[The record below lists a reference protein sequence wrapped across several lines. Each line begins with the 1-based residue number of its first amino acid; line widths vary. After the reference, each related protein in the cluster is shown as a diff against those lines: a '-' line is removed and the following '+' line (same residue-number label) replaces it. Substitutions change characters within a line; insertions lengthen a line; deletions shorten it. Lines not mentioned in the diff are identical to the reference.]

1 MIFPICNSGKYGII
15 LVNKNISEYDR
26 VGILID
32 IGSFIKLQRTKQEM
46 TLNELSEGI
55 VSVSYLSKIENQKTQ
70 ASPDIIQLLC
80 NRLGIEID
88 NSSEDLIKEK
98 CNKWYSMLFEVNNK
112 EEIITTYE
120 EIQEMLDKNLSN
132 SLLMFEIHKIRYFL
146 ILGNYDGALKK
157 INELNEIANTF
168 DSLQQFYWFK
178 FRGNYY
184 STASDFQ
191 QALQMYKLA
200 EEKINRIDITEDEIA
215 DLQYTISVTHSKLR
229 NTLES
234 IDYANRSL
242 EIFMKQYN
250 FQRCAQ
256 CHIILGISYRRI
268 KMHERAIKNYNLAK
282 HLGELNKDKQII
294 QLTNLN
300 LGYLYSVTGE
310 TKEAISFY
318 EKVANDEDVNL
329 EERLNAITSI
339 IKEFY
344 NIDKINEVKEAI
356 VKAQNILDLAK
367 DKGYSKLF
375 SYIIHTFEYAI
386 NGENDRFVLFVKDKF
401 IPFLKNHS
409 DYANLVFYSTMLAKH
424 FEEQYKYKDAVKY
437 YKLANS
443 AYDNLISL

>member
-1 MIFPICNSGKYGII
+1 M
-15 LVNKNISEYDR
+15 
-26 VGILID
+26 ID

-88 NSSEDLIKEK
+88 NSQEELIKEK

-132 SLLMFEIHKIRYFL
+132 SLLMFEIHKVRYCL
-146 ILGNYDGALKK
+146 ILGNFNEALKK
-157 INELNEIANTF
+157 INELSEIANTF

-178 FRGNYY
+178 FKGNYY
-184 STASDFQ
+184 SLKDTDYN
-191 QALQMYKLA
+191 QALSMYKTA
-200 EEKINRIDITEDEIA
+200 EEKINKIELSEDQVA

-234 IDYANRSL
+234 IDYANQAL

-300 LGYLYSVTGE
+300 LGYLHSALGE
-310 TKEAISFY
+310 TQEAIKFL
-318 EKVANDEDVNL
+318 EEVVNDENVHL
-329 EERLNAITSI
+329 EDRLIAITSI

-344 NIDKINEVKEAI
+344 NIDKIKETKDAI
-356 VKAQNILDLAK
+356 VEAQNILGLAK
-367 DKGYSKLF
+367 DDSYSKIY
-375 SYIIHTFEYAI
+375 SYIIHTFEYAT
-386 NGENDRFVLFVKDKF
+386 NGENNQFVSLVKDKF
-401 IPFLKNHS
+401 IPFLKKHS
-409 DYANLVFYSTMLAKH
+409 DHANLVYYSTMLARH

-443 AYDNLISL
+443 TYDNLISL

>member
-1 MIFPICNSGKYGII
+1 M
-15 LVNKNISEYDR
+15 R
-26 VGILID
+26 VGILIE

-80 NRLGIEID
+80 NRLGIEND
-88 NSSEDLIKEK
+88 NSQEEQIKEK
-98 CNKWYSMLFEVNNK
+98 CNRWYSMLFEVNNK
-112 EEIITTYE
+112 EEIITTYK

-132 SLLMFEIHKIRYFL
+132 SLLMFEIHKIRYYL
-146 ILGNYDGALKK
+146 IMENFDEALKK
-157 INELNEIANTF
+157 INELSEIASTF

-178 FRGNYY
+178 FKGNYY
-184 STASDFQ
+184 SLKDADYN
-191 QALQMYKLA
+191 QALNMYKSA
-200 EEKINRIDITEDEIA
+200 EEKINKIEISEEQVA

-234 IDYANRSL
+234 IDYANQSL
-242 EIFMKQYN
+242 EVFMKQYN

-282 HLGELNKDKQII
+282 HLGELNKDKKII

-300 LGYLYSVTGE
+300 LGYLYSVISE
-310 TKEAISFY
+310 TNEAISFY

-329 EERLNAITSI
+329 EGRLVAITSI

-344 NIDKINEVKEAI
+344 NIDKINEVKDAI
-356 VKAQNILDLAK
+356 VKAHNILDLAK
-367 DKGYSKLF
+367 DKGYSKLY
-375 SYIIHTFEYAI
+375 SYIIHTFEYVT
-386 NGENDRFVLFVKDKF
+386 NGENDRFVSFVKDKF

-409 DYANLVFYSTMLAKH
+409 DHANLVFYSTMLAKH

-443 AYDNLISL
+443 TYDNLISL

>member
-1 MIFPICNSGKYGII
+1 M
-15 LVNKNISEYDR
+15 R
-26 VGILID
+26 VGILIE

-80 NRLGIEID
+80 NRLGIEND
-88 NSSEDLIKEK
+88 NSQEEQIKEK
-98 CNKWYSMLFEVNNK
+98 CNRWYSMLFEVNNK
-112 EEIITTYE
+112 EEIITTYK

-132 SLLMFEIHKIRYFL
+132 SLLMFEIHKIRYYL
-146 ILGNYDGALKK
+146 IMGNFDEALKK
-157 INELNEIANTF
+157 INELSEIASTF

-178 FRGNYY
+178 FKGNYY

-200 EEKINRIDITEDEIA
+200 EEKINRIDITEEETA
-215 DLQYTISVTHSKLR
+215 DLQYTMSVTHSKLR
-229 NTLES
+229 HTLES

-268 KMHERAIKNYNLAK
+268 KMHDRAIKNYNLAK

-300 LGYLYSVTGE
+300 LGYLYSVIAE
-310 TKEAISFY
+310 TNEAISFY
-318 EKVANDEDVNL
+318 EKVANDEEVNL
-329 EERLNAITSI
+329 EQRLIAITSI

-344 NIDKINEVKEAI
+344 NIDKINEVRVAI

-367 DKGYSKLF
+367 DKGYSKLY
-375 SYIIHTFEYAI
+375 SYIIHTFEYAT
-386 NGENDRFVLFVKDKF
+386 NGENDRFVSFVKDKF

-409 DYANLVFYSTMLAKH
+409 DHANLVFYSTMLARH

-443 AYDNLISL
+443 TYDNLISL

>member
-1 MIFPICNSGKYGII
+1 M
-15 LVNKNISEYDR
+15 R
-26 VGILID
+26 VGILIE

-80 NRLGIEID
+80 NRLGIEND
-88 NSSEDLIKEK
+88 NSQEEQIKEK
-98 CNKWYSMLFEVNNK
+98 CNRWYSMLFEVNNK
-112 EEIITTYE
+112 EEIITTYK

-132 SLLMFEIHKIRYFL
+132 SLLMFEIHKIRYYL
-146 ILGNYDGALKK
+146 IMENFDEALKK
-157 INELNEIANTF
+157 INELSEIASTF

-178 FRGNYY
+178 FKGNYY

-200 EEKINRIDITEDEIA
+200 EEKINRIDITEEETA

-268 KMHERAIKNYNLAK
+268 KMHDRAIKNYNLAK

-300 LGYLYSVTGE
+300 LGYLYSVIAE
-310 TKEAISFY
+310 TNEAISFY
-318 EKVANDEDVNL
+318 EKVANDEEVNL
-329 EERLNAITSI
+329 EQRLIAITSI

-344 NIDKINEVKEAI
+344 NIDKINEVRVAI

-367 DKGYSKLF
+367 DKGYSKLY
-375 SYIIHTFEYAI
+375 SYIIHTFEYAT
-386 NGENDRFVLFVKDKF
+386 NGENDRFVSFVKDKF

-409 DYANLVFYSTMLAKH
+409 DHANLVFYSTMLARH

-443 AYDNLISL
+443 TYDNLISL

>member
-1 MIFPICNSGKYGII
+1 MI
-15 LVNKNISEYDR
+15 E
-26 VGILID
+26 

-80 NRLGIEID
+80 NRLGIEND
-88 NSSEDLIKEK
+88 NSQEEQIKEK
-98 CNKWYSMLFEVNNK
+98 CNRWYSMLFEVNNK
-112 EEIITTYE
+112 EEIITTYK

-132 SLLMFEIHKIRYFL
+132 SLLMFEIHKIRYYL
-146 ILGNYDGALKK
+146 IMGNFDEALKK
-157 INELNEIANTF
+157 INELSEIASTF

-178 FRGNYY
+178 FKGNYY

-300 LGYLYSVTGE
+300 LGYLYSVIGE

-356 VKAQNILDLAK
+356 VKAQTILDLAK

-386 NGENDRFVLFVKDKF
+386 NGEKDRFVSFVKDKF

>member
-1 MIFPICNSGKYGII
+1 M
-15 LVNKNISEYDR
+15 R
-26 VGILID
+26 VGILIE

-80 NRLGIEID
+80 NRLGIEND
-88 NSSEDLIKEK
+88 NSQEEQIKEK
-98 CNKWYSMLFEVNNK
+98 CNRWYSMLFEVNNK
-112 EEIITTYE
+112 EEIITTYK

-132 SLLMFEIHKIRYFL
+132 SLLMFEIHKIRYYL
-146 ILGNYDGALKK
+146 IMENFDEALKK
-157 INELNEIANTF
+157 INELSEIASTF

-178 FRGNYY
+178 FKGNYY

-300 LGYLYSVTGE
+300 LGYLYSVIGE

-329 EERLNAITSI
+329 EERLNAITW
-339 IKEFY
+339 
-344 NIDKINEVKEAI
+344 
-356 VKAQNILDLAK
+356 
-367 DKGYSKLF
+367 
-375 SYIIHTFEYAI
+375 T
-386 NGENDRFVLFVKDKF
+386 
-401 IPFLKNHS
+401 
-409 DYANLVFYSTMLAKH
+409 
-424 FEEQYKYKDAVKY
+424 
-437 YKLANS
+437 
-443 AYDNLISL
+443 